1 MTEPTDAELGKLAEE
16 CGIGWAAGLGGM
28 SDFLRAFARAHGVH
42 LWIVAHPT
50 KLQKEPDG
58 SYPVPTPYDVAGS
71 AHWRNKADNC
81 IAVWRN
87 TAANTSAVEV
97 HVQKVRKKSVGQ
109 VGMATLRYD
118 RITGQYH
125 DQPMNRLPDEGRE
138 W

>member
-1 MTEPTDAELGKLAEE
+1 MFEWRHD
-16 CGIGWAAGLGGM
+16 
-28 SDFLRAFARAHGVH
+28 
-42 LWIVAHPT
+42 
-50 KLQKEPDG
+50 
-58 SYPVPTPYDVAGS
+58 DVAGS

-125 DQPMNRLPDEGRE
+125 DQPMNRLPE
-138 W
+138 WGEE